1 MTTEKVDVLLVG
13 GGAMSATLGTLLRRL
28 DPSLQITLVERLDH
42 VAHESTD
49 GWNNAGTGHAGY
61 CELNYTPQTAD
72 GDVEIDRALSI
83 NANFEISLQ
92 LWSYLVREGGLPEP
106 KNFINTTPHLSFV
119 WGEEN
124 VEFLRRRHEKLSAHH
139 LFKEMEYSE
148 DPAVLEQWMPLVM
161 KDRDPSE
168 KVAATRIA
176 HGTDVDFG
184 SLARNMVKNL
194 QDDDNFTLCLN
205 HEVNDFDHAKDG
217 SWHVRVKD
225 RKSGKSKTI
234 HANFVFLGAGGG
246 ALPLLQASGID
257 EADGYGG
264 FPVSGQWLVC
274 KDPAIVAQHSAK
286 VYGKAAIG
294 APPMSVPHLDT
305 RIINGEPALL
315 FGPFAGFTMKFLKSG
330 SKFDLLKSV
339 SVSNLMPMMDVG
351 FNNMDLTKYLISEVR
366 QSHKERVGT
375 LRGYYPACKASDWT
389 LARAGQRVQIIKK
402 DASGRGKLEFGTE
415 LVAAKDGSLAALL
428 GASPGASVAVQ
439 AMIEV
444 LERCFPEKMA
454 SGWDKRLKEM
464 IPSYGESLKNDAEL
478 LGRIRSEVLS
488 TLKIG
493 E

>member
-1 MTTEKVDVLLVG
+1 
-13 GGAMSATLGTLLRRL
+13 
-28 DPSLQITLVERLDH
+28 
-42 VAHESTD
+42 
-49 GWNNAGTGHAGY
+49 
-61 CELNYTPQTAD
+61 
-72 GDVEIDRALSI
+72 
-83 NANFEISLQ
+83 
-92 LWSYLVREGGLPEP
+92 
-106 KNFINTTPHLSFV
+106 
-119 WGEEN
+119 
-124 VEFLRRRHEKLSAHH
+124 
-139 LFKEMEYSE
+139 
-148 DPAVLEQWMPLVM
+148 MPLVM

-194 QDDDNFTLCLN
+194 QNDDNFTLCLN
-205 HEVNDFDHAKDG
+205 HEVNDFDHSKDG

-234 HANFVFLGAGGG
+234 QANFVFLGAGGG

-274 KDPAIVAQHSAK
+274 KDPEIVAQHSAK

-375 LRGYYPACKASDWT
+375 RAVTTQLAKPVTDT
-389 LARAGQRVQIIKK
+389 ARAGQRVQIIKK
-402 DASGRGKLEFGTE
+402 DASGRVNWSRHRT
-415 LVAAKDGSLAALL
+415 
-428 GASPGASVAVQ
+428 
-439 AMIEV
+439 
-444 LERCFPEKMA
+444 RC
-454 SGWDKRLKEM
+454 SQRRLTGRHWR
-464 IPSYGESLKNDAEL
+464 IS
-478 LGRIRSEVLS
+478 GRIRRS
-488 TLKIG
+488 TGDDRSAGALLPEDGIRSISV
-493 E
+493 